1 MPKFLLAVFSI
12 LISLP
17 VQAAEKLGM
26 SKPWQMGF
34 QEPASPVME
43 RLVNM
48 HNGLL
53 WMAYGITAFVTI
65 LLIYVAFRFNK
76 KSNPVPSKTTHN
88 ALIEVIWTVV
98 PVLIL
103 VAIIIPSWRLIN
115 YMDKAENAE
124 ITIKAIGYQWYWGYE
139 YVDGPGKGIAFEAYM
154 KTKDAA
160 DESLRLQA
168 DEPRLLATDNKI
180 VLPVDTEI
188 RILTTAAD
196 VIHGFAVPAFGI
208 KMDAVPGRTNETWV
222 KINKIGI
229 FYGQCS
235 ELCGS
240 KHAFM
245 PIEVHAV
252 SMEDYLAWVSEKGGE
267 IPVIEAT
274 EQVVSI
280 DDAKE
285 TEKVEKIK
293 VN

>member
-1 MPKFLLAVFSI
+1 MSKILFAIFSI

-17 VQAAEKLGM
+17 MQAAEKLGM
-26 SKPWQMGF
+26 AKPWQVGF

-48 HNGLL
+48 HDGLL
-53 WMAYGITAFVTI
+53 WMAYGISALVLF
-65 LLIYVAFRFNK
+65 LLIYVVVRFNK
-76 KSNPVPSKTTHN
+76 KANPKPSKTTHN
-88 ALIEVIWTVV
+88 AFIEVIWTAI

-103 VAIIIPSWRLIN
+103 VAIVIPSWRLIN

-139 YVDGPGKGIAFEAYM
+139 YMDGPGKGIAFEAYM

-160 DESLRLQA
+160 DESLRLKD

-180 VLPVDTEI
+180 VLPVDTEV

-208 KMDAVPGRTNETWV
+208 KIDAIPGRTNETWV
-222 KINKIGI
+222 KINKVGVY
-229 FYGQCS
+229 YGQCS

-252 SMEDYLAWVSEKGGE
+252 SKEDYLTWVKKKGGE
-267 IPVIEAT
+267 IPVKKLEEKVEAEVVSTLETT
-274 EQVVSI
+274 EQV
-280 DDAKE
+280 KE
-285 TEKVEKIK
+285 
-293 VN
+293 N

>member
-1 MPKFLLAVFSI
+1 MFKTISI
-12 LISLP
+12 LSLSLILFP
-17 VQAAEKLGM
+17 ELSMAKEILGAPE
-26 SKPWQMGF
+26 PWQLGF
-34 QEPASPVME
+34 QDPASPVME
-43 RLVNM
+43 RLVNL

-53 WMAYGITAFVTI
+53 WMVYGISAFVLG
-65 LLIYVAFRFNK
+65 LLIYVMLKFNRK
-76 KSNPVPSKTTHN
+76 ANPVPSKTTHN
-88 ALIEVIWTVV
+88 ALIEVIWTAI

-139 YVDGPGKGIAFEAYM
+139 YIDGPGKGIAFEAYM
-154 KTKDAA
+154 KTEDAT
-160 DESLRLQA
+160 DPSLKLQEG
-168 DEPRLLATDNKI
+168 EPRLLATDNKI

-208 KMDAVPGRTNETWV
+208 KMDAIPGRTNETWV
-222 KINKIGI
+222 KITKPGI

-252 SMEDYLAWVSEKGGE
+252 SMEEYIAWVKEQGGE
-267 IPVIEAT
+267 TEAANEAT
-274 EQVVSI
+274 KQEL
-280 DDAKE
+280 A
-285 TEKVEKIK
+285 KVE
-293 VN
+293 